1 VLTRIWDWLFT
12 RKIWA
17 IEKEVALVDKGVR
30 IGTRY
35 VLKDQFGNLKQ
46 KDVW

>member
-1 VLTRIWDWLFT
+1 MIIKIWDWLFT
-12 RKIWA
+12 RKTWA
-17 IEKEVALVDKGVR
+17 IEKEVSLENKGVR

-35 VLKDQFGNLKQ
+35 VLRDQFGNLKQ